1 MAAPAVSVLM
11 PVHNG
16 GHFLRPAL
24 ESLRAQTLADL
35 EIIVV
40 DDGSTD
46 DTPAILA
53 AWNDPRLR
61 VLTLPRN
68 QGEAAARNHGLAAA
82 RAPLVAL
89 LDSDDLAYPDRLA
102 KQAAFLDAHPEVG
115 LLGADCDVIS
125 AEPGPHAP
133 IESPRDDDALRWQ
146 TVFGH
151 AFVHSMLM
159 FRREL
164 FSERGVVYSAEFP
177 VATDYDWFTR
187 ALAATRAATL
197 PEHLGAY
204 RRHATSFMRRHAD
217 ALPSARAELALRH
230 LAREFPAIAA
240 RVTIADLLDLH
251 RMFAHSRAPGEKL
264 PLARMR
270 RAAALQADL
279 HAAFAAR
286 RAAAEPHPPPGRT

>member
-1 MAAPAVSVLM
+1 MAALAVSVLM

-24 ESLRAQTLADL
+24 ESLRVQTLADF
-35 EIIVV
+35 EILAV

-53 AWNDPRLR
+53 AWPDPRLR
-61 VLTLPRN
+61 VLTLPENR
-68 QGEAAARNHGLAAA
+68 GEAAARNHGLAAA
-82 RAPLVAL
+82 RAPYVAL
-89 LDSDDLAYPDRLA
+89 LDADDLAYPERLA
-102 KQAAFLDAHPEVG
+102 RQAAFLDTHPEIG
-115 LLGADCDVIS
+115 LLGTDCDVIS

-133 IESPRDDDALRWQ
+133 IDSPRDDATLRWQ
-146 TVFGH
+146 SLFGH
-151 AFVHSMLM
+151 AFVHSVLM

-164 FSERGVVYSAEFP
+164 FTARGVAYSAEFP

-197 PEHLGAY
+197 PARLGAY
-204 RRHATSFMRRHAD
+204 RRHPASFMRRHAD
-217 ALPSARAELALRH
+217 ALPDALAVLAHRH
-230 LAREFPAIAA
+230 LAREFPSLAPHVSVQQL
-240 RVTIADLLDLH
+240 RDLH
-251 RMFAHSRAPGEKL
+251 RMFAARRAPGEKL
-264 PLARMR
+264 PLAAMR

-286 RAAAEPHPPPGRT
+286 ASTRAP